1 MKQLWTIICFVVIT
15 VISTTNGFC
24 GTVDKADIGEGFSGI
39 KWGTDINDLER
50 FEKAYS
56 KDNVDF
62 YINPDKVHAI
72 ENGTPVTVLYGFSA
86 NKFFAVYI
94 DLKTMEMYG
103 KVNSYILKNYGK
115 FPDKSYSTKTNQVIK
130 KWKHEDV
137 KIKLKLNNESLK
149 MKLAVY
155 YLPLSTQVNEER
167 LETFQKGKVE
177 FFPTIKS
184 KEKPK
189 QLFPL
194 LSF

>member
-1 MKQLWTIICFVVIT
+1 L
-15 VISTTNGFC
+15 ISTTNGIC
-24 GTVDKADIGEGFSGI
+24 GTVDTTDIGEGFSGI
-39 KWGTDINDLER
+39 KWGTDIKDLKT
-50 FEKAYS
+50 FEKAYT

-62 YINPDKVHAI
+62 YLNPDKVHSL
-72 ENGTPVTVLYGFSA
+72 ENGPPVTVLYGFSA
-86 NKFFAVYI
+86 NKFFALYI

-103 KVNSYILKNYGK
+103 KVNRYILKNYGD
-115 FPDKSYSTKTNQVIK
+115 FPDKSYSTKTNQIIK
-130 KWKHEDV
+130 KWKYKDV

-167 LETFQKGKVE
+167 LETFQKGRVE
-177 FFPTIKS
+177 FLPSIKR
-184 KEKPK
+184 KEKPE